1 MHFACL
7 PEDDEFQ
14 GCKLAISSDLR
25 VSNVMQLAV
34 AFHLLDFL
42 YLWVALS
49 VGGMNDDNSARC
61 DTQQ

>member
-25 VSNVMQLAV
+25 VSNTMQWAV
-34 AFHLLDFL
+34 AFYFLDFL

-49 VGGMNDDNSARC
+49 VGGMDDDSSARC
-61 DTQQ
+61 GTQQ